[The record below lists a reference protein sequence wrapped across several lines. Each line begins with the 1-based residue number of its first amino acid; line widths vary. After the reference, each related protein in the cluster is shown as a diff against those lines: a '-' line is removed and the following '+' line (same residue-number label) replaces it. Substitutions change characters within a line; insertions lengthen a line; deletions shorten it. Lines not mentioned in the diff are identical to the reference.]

1 MQNNVLPYVFFTI
14 FEFKKIRV
22 YMYYVCIDKHPKC
35 NIYMYRDACAF
46 VSMALVKLLFLY

>member
-14 FEFKKIRV
+14 FEFKKIKV

-35 NIYMYRDACAF
+35 NILYRDACAF